1 MREAQEMGA
10 ILALATMEVLA
21 PAARAASA
29 PTRLAGDKAK
39 NEEPGSRIDGVM
51 EWEHDTCP

>member
-1 MREAQEMGA
+1 MGA

-51 EWEHDTCP
+51 EWEHGTCP

>member
-1 MREAQEMGA
+1 MREARAMGA
-10 ILALATMEVLA
+10 ILALTTMEVLA
-21 PAARAASA
+21 PAARVASA